1 MQRSLHK
8 RGFRQRF
15 IALLACASMVLSAIA
30 PTISHA
36 LAIQTTP
43 TGMMK
48 VCTSAGNKF
57 MPVSFIIA
65 KANVNFVEQTPA
77 TSPRANKTDKMSAC
91 SNCDQHA
98 GSIVVLQHADHLFLD
113 ASNAVKLNTAFYIN
127 PRTYFLSTPT
137 SPRGPP
143 LATF

>member
-1 MQRSLHK
+1 MQRSLHR
-8 RGFRQRF
+8 RGIRQRF
-15 IALLACASMVLSAIA
+15 IAWLACASMVLSAIA

-57 MPVSFIIA
+57 IPVNFIIA
-65 KANVNFVEQTPA
+65 KANLNVAEQTPA
-77 TSPRANKTDKMSAC
+77 TSSRGNKTDKMSAC
-91 SNCDQHA
+91 SNCDQYA
-98 GSIVVLQHADHLFLD
+98 GSIVVLQHADHFFLD
-113 ASNAVKLNTAFYIN
+113 APNAVKLTTAFYIN

-143 LATF
+143 LATL